1 MARQLDEALG
11 AIEREAESLAAPMTL
26 MGRDFDAYEQA
37 GRLVVQ
43 MEDRLL
49 DLPPPSLFGGHQ
61 FANAGLAV
69 AAILAFGDP
78 RIDEEA
84 IGRGVSSARL
94 AGPLPGADQG
104 AAGEGGEAARRRPL
118 ARRRPQPARRRG
130 PGRDR
135 GTAGGA
141 RRAARWC

>member
-1 MARQLDEALG
+1 
-11 AIEREAESLAAPMTL
+11 MTL

-49 DLPPPSLFGGHQ
+49 DLPPPSLFGAHQ

-78 RIDEEA
+78 RIDED
-84 IGRGVSSARL
+84 GDR
-94 AGPLPGADQG
+94 P
-104 AAGEGGEAARRRPL
+104 RRRR
-118 ARRRPQPARRRG
+118 ARSG
-130 PGRDR
+130 
-135 GTAGGA
+135 
-141 RRAARWC
+141 RAASSR